1 MLKISEM
8 AKLAHTTRRTLIFY
22 DQEALFTPNYKTK
35 AGYRYY
41 DYDQLYELLF
51 ILGLRNL
58 SIPLEKI
65 KKIKDQSTDVAISQ
79 LLDTQSKI
87 DDKINELVRIKKVI
101 NKRLENQAVI
111 ANTSFYQPVVNE
123 RHKKRFWCSRQS
135 VGCTAAEVAQLF
147 SEFYHQLDSLAV
159 MDTNKSGFLTTLAVD
174 QPADYDTASFR
185 IIREVMT
192 DAATIPMPTIEKA
205 AGKYACVLV
214 ENNAAGIH
222 HGLTKLKAF
231 CHTNGLATE
240 KFLWQ
245 INASS
250 TFIKTGSSK
259 YGWLEF
265 AIIDA

>member
-22 DQEALFTPNYKTK
+22 DQEALFTPNYKTA

-41 DYDQLYELLF
+41 DYDQLYDLLF

-58 SIPLEKI
+58 SISLEEI

-79 LLDTQSKI
+79 LLGTQSKI
-87 DDKINELVRIKKVI
+87 DEKINELVRIKKVI

-111 ANTSFYQPVVNE
+111 ADTSFYQPAIKD
-123 RHKKRFWCSRQS
+123 RPPKKFWCSRQS
-135 VGCTAAEVAQLF
+135 VGCTEEEVAQLF
-147 SEFYHQLDSLAV
+147 SEFYNQLDSLAV
-159 MDTNKSGFLTTLAVD
+159 MDTNKSGFLTNLTVD

-185 IIREVMT
+185 IIREVIT
-192 DAATIPMPTIEKA
+192 DAANAPLPTIEKD

-214 ENNAAGIH
+214 ENNSAGIH
-222 HGLTKLKAF
+222 HGLTNLKTF
-231 CHTNGLATE
+231 CQANGLVTE

-250 TFIKTGSSK
+250 TFVKTGSSK

-265 AIIDA
+265 AILNA